1 LQAEIDRQGRID
13 ELLETV
19 KTGKAAKRRLD
30 AINAELDKARRVVG
44 EAQEKSDDLA
54 AKHEVEWRMMSDAV
68 RAANEAAVTLTKPEY
83 LTPEQRDT
91 LAALEKKCHA
101 ASIAIADAQ
110 QAIPIIKDLIE
121 TADRDLARMAA
132 EWAPQGRINSARRT
146 VDARRERLRTAEETV
161 GTRQREIDDAAK
173 QRDAIYEEIRRAA
186 GG

>member
-1 LQAEIDRQGRID
+1 
-13 ELLETV
+13 
-19 KTGKAAKRRLD
+19 
-30 AINAELDKARRVVG
+30 VG